1 MVCYCL
7 LWSVFLFMCF
17 LDVML
22 VLNEYLV
29 FLEYMLKFKSYVVVL
44 VDLLM
49 VGSIFEFGI
58 VMVNVIVGG

>member
-1 MVCYCL
+1 
-7 LWSVFLFMCF
+7 MCF

>member
-1 MVCYCL
+1 
-7 LWSVFLFMCF
+7 
-17 LDVML
+17 ML